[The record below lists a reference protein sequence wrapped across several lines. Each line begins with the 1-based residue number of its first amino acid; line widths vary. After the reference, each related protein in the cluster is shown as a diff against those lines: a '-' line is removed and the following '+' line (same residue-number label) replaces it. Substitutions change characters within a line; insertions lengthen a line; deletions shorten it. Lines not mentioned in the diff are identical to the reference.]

1 MKATDFIKEIDADD
15 QDAIDSLKKALDPA
29 DDDEAG
35 MDKEFKKEP
44 MIMQLGK
51 VLDSRGNPNPI
62 KHVVSDSGKK
72 YEITPQQAQTLKM
85 MLTTDAVKPDVK
97 RQFTTDVQ
105 NDEVLGMML
114 KAKDQKEMI
123 GMFKAAYMGD
133 GGNKERSAY
142 TS

>member
-15 QDAIDSLKKALDPA
+15 QDAIESLKKALDPA
-29 DDDEAG
+29 DEEEAG

-62 KHVVSDSGKK
+62 KHVVSDSGKM
-72 YEITPQQAQTLKM
+72 YDINPQQAQTLKM

>member
-51 VLDSRGNPNPI
+51 LLDSRGNPNPI
-62 KHVVSDSGKK
+62 KNVVSDSGKR
-72 YEITPQQAQTLKM
+72 YDINPQQAQTLKM